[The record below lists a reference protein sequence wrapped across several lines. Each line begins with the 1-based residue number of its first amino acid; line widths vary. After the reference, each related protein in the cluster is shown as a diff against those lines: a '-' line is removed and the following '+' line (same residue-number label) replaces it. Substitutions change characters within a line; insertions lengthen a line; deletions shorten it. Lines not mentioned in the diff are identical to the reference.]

1 MTDPT
6 DTITQEQ
13 VNALL
18 KRLRQLHQRIHATRQ
33 ELAPMENNL
42 AHVYKEYQAA
52 IGHLQRKSY
61 QLQTKIVILQ
71 ELLDSSSNKSSEN
84 EGTVPSEEP
93 RETIDLTGVQ
103 IQQPHDDKDV
113 AKDMLHEHIFMV
125 LDNKDD
131 ELLAHLQAMC
141 SNPATKLIDVLEQIP
156 WGSVWTSPTTPVE
169 TLSEQYQRLATW
181 EQALQ
186 THLRMLEQARERSQ
200 SDRRYGLWLQYQKGQ
215 EAWNRFLQESALRM
229 QDLNDELNLE
239 LQRLRDRQA
248 EMGDEHE

>member
-18 KRLRQLHQRIHATRQ
+18 ERLRQLHQRIHATRQ

-52 IGHLQRKSY
+52 IGHLQRESY
-61 QLQTKIVILQ
+61 QIQTKIVILQ
-71 ELLDSSSNKSSEN
+71 ELLDSPSNQRQEN
-84 EGTVPSEEP
+84 GGTMPSEEP
-93 RETIDLTGVQ
+93 GETIDLPGVQ
-103 IQQPHDDKDV
+103 IQQRHDDKDV

-125 LDNKDD
+125 LDSEDD

-141 SNPATKLIDVLEQIP
+141 SDPATKLIDVLEQIP
-156 WGSVWTSPTTPVE
+156 WGSVWTSRTTVE
-169 TLSEQYQRLATW
+169 TLSEQYRRLATW

-186 THLRMLEQARERSQ
+186 THLRTLEQARERSQ
-200 SDRRYGLWLQYQKGQ
+200 SDRRYGLWLQYQRGQ
-215 EAWNRFLQESALRM
+215 EAWSRFLQESTLRL

-248 EMGDEHE
+248 EMVDEHE